1 MNRLDKFNTLLREK
15 KSLMGCI
22 FITLFIQLIITTI
35 TVLFEQKYKFFLNSK
50 IVRLNKLLFTGL
62 TLAVTI
68 GLVFFMAMP
77 SIPFFIKQILFLL
90 LSITFGLLLSLVI
103 HYINDPN
110 IIKSALIATI
120 SNFILLFIIGLII
133 VYLGYDLGW
142 MGIYLI
148 IALLVIFTLNII
160 NALSSKSSLFK
171 KILSMAIVLLFS
183 LFILYD
189 TNNILL
195 KYGNTNNDCIR
206 GALDYYIDIIN
217 LFQGWIGI
225 GE

>member
-62 TLAVTI
+62 TLAVTL
-68 GLVFFMAMP
+68 GLVFLMTIP
-77 SIPFFIKQILFLL
+77 SVPFFIKQILFLL

>member
-1 MNRLDKFNTLLREK
+1 MNRLDKFNSLLREK

-50 IVRLNKLLFTGL
+50 IVRLNKFLFTGL

-68 GLVFFMAMP
+68 GLVFLMAMP

-103 HYINDPN
+103 HYINDPS
-110 IIKSALIATI
+110 IINSALIATI

-171 KILSMAIVLLFS
+171 KILSMAVVLLFS

>member
-68 GLVFFMAMP
+68 GLVFLMAMP